1 MYDFVR
7 PTKTTGSFLKMFV
20 RVLFILPCLSAMY
33 QTRGVDISLNANT
46 QHKMPSSGEVV
57 QPVGV
62 EKTWKTGQKM
72 G

>member
-1 MYDFVR
+1 MSTFYL
-7 PTKTTGSFLKMFV
+7 TL
-20 RVLFILPCLSAMY
+20 ILPGLSAMY

-62 EKTWKTGQKM
+62 EKTCGRQAGKWVELVSLSIFKQ
-72 G
+72 